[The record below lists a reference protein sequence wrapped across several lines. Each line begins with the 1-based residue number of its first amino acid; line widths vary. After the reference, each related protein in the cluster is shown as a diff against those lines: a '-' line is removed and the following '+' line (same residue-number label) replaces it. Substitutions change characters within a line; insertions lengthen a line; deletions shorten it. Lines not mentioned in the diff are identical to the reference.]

1 MAGKKIV
8 LPVSILMVFILLG
21 CEKYLEYEGEDAKPR
36 LVLNGVFSAD
46 SAFSVEL
53 SNSQGY
59 VSNGSLNTI
68 SNGKVAVFNENG
80 ELVDSLEQAGDGI
93 YTGTALAQANVLYEV
108 RASAGA
114 LGSIY
119 AIDFAPSTVPIA
131 NWDTTTIPVS
141 EYDYT
146 VDKLQIEFVIN
157 DPSGT
162 ENFYIIEVF
171 NTQYYYI
178 DFQFDPQTGMTIMD
192 TIYYEEPNRN
202 LTGFTTS
209 DPILLSDAELALDET
224 LYYTNSL
231 AFNDALFDGNLQ
243 GFKILVE
250 TYYSQQSGASLELR
264 LTSCSEAYYKYKRT
278 LESYY
283 YTEGDPFAQPVQVFN
298 NIENGLGIW
307 AGSSPFSVEI
317 GD

>member
-1 MAGKKIV
+1 MTGKKIV
-8 LPVSILMVFILLG
+8 LPVSFLIAFILLG
-21 CEKYLEYEGEDAKPR
+21 CEKYLEYDGEDAKPR

-46 SAFSVEL
+46 STFSVEL

-80 ELVDSLEQAGDGI
+80 ELVDSLEHAGDGI
-93 YTGTALAQANVLYEV
+93 YTGTALAQANALYEV

-114 LGSIY
+114 FGSIY
-119 AIDFAPSTVPIA
+119 AIDLAPFTVPIA
-131 NWDTTTIPVS
+131 TWDTATISVT
-141 EYDYT
+141 EYDNT
-146 VDKLQIEFVIN
+146 VDKLQIEFTIN
-157 DPSGT
+157 DPAGT
-162 ENFYIIEVF
+162 ENFYVIEVF
-171 NTQYYYI
+171 NTQLYYI
-178 DFQFDPQTGMTIMD
+178 DYQYDPQTGMTIMD
-192 TIYYEEPNRN
+192 TIYYEEPYRS

-209 DPILLSDAELALDET
+209 DQILLSNTELELAET
-224 LYYTNSL
+224 MYYSNSL

-250 TYYSQQSGASLELR
+250 TYYTQVSGTSLELR

-278 LESYY
+278 LENYY
-283 YTEGDPFAQPVQVFN
+283 YTEGDPFAQPVQVFS

-307 AGSSPFSVEI
+307 AGSSPYSVQI
-317 GD
+317 YD